1 MRDFTKD
8 EFLKMWGT
16 SGYLET
22 WDGHGKNWSPEIKKI
37 VLDQIGFDKSK
48 ISLEIGCGAG
58 YWTNFLNEHSK
69 KTFAIDLIP
78 RPINIH
84 YEVEYI
90 ENDNQQFNC
99 NYIES
104 ESIDFVFS
112 FGVFCHLSLGANDEY
127 LMDILRVLKK
137 NGKALLFYGDEI
149 GLQKFYNNQEIKS
162 ADIYGQFNNYVETM
176 QMIAK
181 YSVKAEKVLDFR
193 DSLILIEKI

>member
-137 NGKALLFYGDEI
+137 NGKALLFYADEI

-176 QMIAK
+176 KMIAK

>member
-84 YEVEYI
+84 NEVDYI

-137 NGKALLFYGDEI
+137 NGKALLFYADEI

-176 QMIAK
+176 KMIAK